1 MGISVPYEGFQ
12 LNTKMKDENSSIY
25 EWLIGSNV
33 EFLGFILVNPLL
45 TCLFVTVEV
54 VIEADIVIYN

>member
-1 MGISVPYEGFQ
+1 
-12 LNTKMKDENSSIY
+12 MKDENSSIY

>member
-1 MGISVPYEGFQ
+1 
-12 LNTKMKDENSSIY
+12 MKDENSSIY

-33 EFLGFILVNPLL
+33 EFLGFIFVNPLL